1 MFGDLDIDHLVQVT
15 FLLIALVASTTEP
28 HTLHASSDTNYIDF
42 SISKYLYDLPWNSHP
57 MVSRKKYQYEHRWS
71 VVTTRWWIGVAFDVV
86 LVFICGIHQVSW
98 SAGLF

>member
-1 MFGDLDIDHLVQVT
+1 MFGNLDIDRLVQLT

-57 MVSRKKYQYEHRWS
+57 IISRENINMKSTDGQLLLQD
-71 VVTTRWWIGVAFDVV
+71 G
-86 LVFICGIHQVSW
+86 
-98 SAGLF
+98 GLGWLLMWY

>member
-1 MFGDLDIDHLVQVT
+1 MFGDLDIDRLVQLT

-57 MVSRKKYQYEHRWS
+57 IISRENINMKSTDGQLLLQD
-71 VVTTRWWIGVAFDVV
+71 G
-86 LVFICGIHQVSW
+86 
-98 SAGLF
+98 GLGWLLMWY